1 MRILLLTHSFNSL
14 CQRLFV
20 ELEAAGHEVSVE
32 FDINDAVTEEAVALF
47 KPDCLVAPFLKRAI
61 PKSVWSALP
70 CFVVHPGPPG
80 DRGPSALDWAV
91 LKGAQRWGVTV
102 LQAEEEMDAGPVW
115 ASATFP
121 MREATKSSLYRNE
134 VTTAAVAAVF
144 EALENFAKGNS
155 PHPVPLPMGEGTPE
169 LASERTAPSPLPE
182 GEGQGE
188 GLRPL
193 SNTGDWQPAM
203 KQADRA
209 IDWQRDTT
217 ADVLR
222 KIRSGD
228 GTPGVKARLL
238 GRSLY
243 LYDAHP
249 APLLHGVPGEP
260 VAVSGPA
267 LAVATTDGAVWIGH
281 MRDAASPYPIKLPA
295 ARVLADALSGLPV
308 LPLDS
313 AGGYPEIHYE
323 EEAGAGFL
331 HFRFYNGAMG
341 IEACERLLAA
351 YKAALARPT
360 RVLMLMGGPDFWSN
374 GMNLNLI
381 EAAESPADESWRN
394 INAIDDLAHAILS
407 TEGKLTAAAL
417 RGNAGAGGVF
427 LARAADYVW
436 LREGVV
442 LSPHYKDMGNLYG
455 SEFWT
460 YSLPRRVGAE
470 KAAAIMQRRL
480 PMGASEALAV
490 GLADERFG
498 ETPEDFAAKVRMKA
512 IHLAQAPDYED
523 RLAKKK
529 AARAA
534 DEAEKPLAA
543 YREEELARMRL
554 NFYGFDPSY
563 HVARYNFVRKVPKS
577 RTPVTIARHR
587 DRRGMR

>member
-14 CQRLFV
+14 SQRLFV

-70 CFVVHPGPPG
+70 CFVVHPGPSG

-91 LKGAQRWGVTV
+91 LKGAPRWGVTV

-115 ASATFP
+115 AQATFP
-121 MREATKSSLYRNE
+121 MREATKSSIYRNE
-134 VTTAAVAAVF
+134 VMEGAVSAVF
-144 EALENFAKGNS
+144 WALGAFSEGSS
-155 PHPVPLPMGEGTPE
+155 PHPVLLPMGEGTAE
-169 LASERTAPSPLPE
+169 LPAAIIPASLLPG
-182 GEGQGE
+182 GEGQDE
-188 GLRPL
+188 GRVLL
-193 SNTGDWQPAM
+193 GNTAGWQPAM

-209 IDWQRDTT
+209 MDWQRDTT

-228 GTPGVKARLL
+228 GTPGVKARLQ

-249 APLLHGVPGEP
+249 APHLSGAPGEP
-260 VAVSGPA
+260 IAVSGPA
-267 LAVATTDGAVWIGH
+267 LGVATTDGAVWIGH
-281 MRDAASPYPIKLPA
+281 MRDPASPCPIKLPA
-295 ARVLADALSGLPV
+295 THVLADALSGLPSIG
-308 LPLDS
+308 LDV
-313 AGGYPEIHYE
+313 AGAYPEIHYE
-323 EEAGAGFL
+323 EEGGAGFL

-341 IEACERLLAA
+341 VEACERLLAA
-351 YKAALARPT
+351 YQSALARPT
-360 RVLMLMGGPDFWSN
+360 RVLALMGGPDFWSN

-381 EAAESPADESWRN
+381 EAAASPAEESWRN
-394 INAIDDLAHAILS
+394 INAIDDLAQAILS
-407 TEGKLTAAAL
+407 TEGKLTASAL

-460 YSLPRRVGAE
+460 YSLPRRAGPE
-470 KAAAIMQRRL
+470 KAAAIMKRRL
-480 PMGASEALAV
+480 PMGAAEALAT
-490 GLADERFG
+490 GLADLRFG
-498 ETPEDFAAKVRMKA
+498 ETPDGFAAKVRLKA
-512 IHLAQAPDYED
+512 IQLAEAPDFEE
-523 RLAKKK
+523 RLANKK

-534 DEAEKPLAA
+534 DEAVKPLAT

-563 HVARYNFVRKVPKS
+563 HVARSNFVRKVPKS

-587 DRRGMR
+587 DRRAPR